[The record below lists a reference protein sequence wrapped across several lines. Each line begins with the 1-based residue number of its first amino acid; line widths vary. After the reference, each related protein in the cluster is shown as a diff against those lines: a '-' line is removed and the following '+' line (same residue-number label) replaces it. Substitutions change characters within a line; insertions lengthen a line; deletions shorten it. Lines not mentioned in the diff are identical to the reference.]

1 MQSSDTVGAFSLDTK
16 RVSMSSAVETP
27 FRFSAQQYDTDEI
40 SKPRLVT
47 SERGLKPTPPF
58 VFLRITRRLLYGHV
72 LTSWEKGK
80 LRIENPGK
88 EAEDAIPDFDVIPTF
103 PHFDRT
109 CRPSLYDFRFSS
121 FRQLPNQSMSSSIR
135 NLLILGATGKQGK
148 SSFTHVPSFVLFS
161 RLHSSW

>member
-88 EAEDAIPDFDVIPTF
+88 EAEDAIPDFDAFRPDLSTIPLRLSLFELSTITESKYVIQ
-103 PHFDRT
+103 
-109 CRPSLYDFRFSS
+109 Y
-121 FRQLPNQSMSSSIR
+121 
-135 NLLILGATGKQGK
+135 
-148 SSFTHVPSFVLFS
+148 
-161 RLHSSW
+161 